1 MDLGKLR
8 RSHASNNVSWP
19 TKSVD
24 MDDGSRGIG
33 GHENGSVGVSGVWGS
48 NVQPRRVLCLC
59 KQPSARANAGVGH
72 VLRVFVDVRICL
84 PREAVRV
91 VEAVST

>member
-1 MDLGKLR
+1 MNQGNWGQAFSKYNERWPPKSVEMDLGKLR

-33 GHENGSVGVSGVWGS
+33 GKAFENTTKTIGNDPRTLGPSHFKNHE
-48 NVQPRRVLCLC
+48 
-59 KQPSARANAGVGH
+59 
-72 VLRVFVDVRICL
+72 
-84 PREAVRV
+84 
-91 VEAVST
+91 